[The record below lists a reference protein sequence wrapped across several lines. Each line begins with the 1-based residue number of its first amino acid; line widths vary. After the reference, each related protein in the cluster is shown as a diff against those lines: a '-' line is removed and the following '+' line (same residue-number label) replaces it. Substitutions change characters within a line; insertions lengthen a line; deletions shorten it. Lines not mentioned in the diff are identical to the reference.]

1 MHMRT
6 IRFIYHTS
14 IHGSIMAG
22 IDNAGIAI
30 AIAITAIFLGIAA
43 SLGATQD
50 AGPTVSAPTVTKTV
64 EPEMKKK

>member
-1 MHMRT
+1 
-6 IRFIYHTS
+6 
-14 IHGSIMAG
+14 MAS

-43 SLGATQD
+43 TMGAAQD

-64 EPEMKKK
+64 EPELE